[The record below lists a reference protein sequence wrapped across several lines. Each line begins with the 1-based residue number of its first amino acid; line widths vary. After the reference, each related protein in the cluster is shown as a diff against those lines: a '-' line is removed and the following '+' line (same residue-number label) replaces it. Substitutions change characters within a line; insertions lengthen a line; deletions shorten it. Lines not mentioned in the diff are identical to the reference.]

1 MSIVSIAIGMSSSIP
16 VTVAIRPGTSSESL
30 SSLSRNSLPSEQ
42 ESTEA
47 GGEAKEDGRKANG
60 SKKGAARGVVD
71 DELLKNL
78 LIKYVRQRTDDSVNC
93 FLKKNNATVFKS
105 TFN

>member
-30 SSLSRNSLPSEQ
+30 SSLSRNSLPSKQ

-47 GGEAKEDGRKANG
+47 GGEAIEDGRKANG
-60 SKKGAARGVVD
+60 SKKGAAAWGVVD

-93 FLKKNNATVFKS
+93 FLKKNNATVFK
-105 TFN
+105 